1 MPWVLPVDNTW
12 QHWRARRYWLRHTAG
27 GLLEVPQYA
36 LRKRRWALA
45 ARCVASECAYLG
57 TALALWR
64 ARPTA
69 SLWALLVPYLATS
82 LALMFGNWCAF
93 ASWTPD
99 CQVTAAVS
107 W

>member
-1 MPWVLPVDNTW
+1 MAAT
-12 QHWRARRYWLRHTAG
+12 RARRYWLRHAAG
-27 GLLEVPQYA
+27 GLLEVPLYA

-69 SLWALLVPYLATS
+69 TLWALLVPYIATS

-93 ASWTPD
+93 ACWAPAHQT
-99 CQVTAAVS
+99 VTAV
-107 W
+107 